1 MLCRTGPCKYH
12 GWLLLEE
19 WCRHPDHLEPL
30 KPGHSC
36 AMMAAG
42 GRCAGFLDFEAKLM
56 PGAEPPWPLPV
67 AMRQLVAVIAVCLPI
82 GYKNEETSA
91 KNDTKRIESSK
102 ERARPE
108 SVRPSQA
115 VADVP
120 FRLC

>member
-30 KPGHSC
+30 KPG
-36 AMMAAG
+36 G
-42 GRCAGFLDFEAKLM
+42 KCAGFLDFETKVM
-56 PGAEPPWPLPV
+56 PGVEPPWPLPV
-67 AMRQLVAVIAVCLPI
+67 VMRQLVAVIAVCLPI
-82 GYKNEETSA
+82 GYKNNEESA

-102 ERARPE
+102 ERTRPE

-115 VADVP
+115 AADVP